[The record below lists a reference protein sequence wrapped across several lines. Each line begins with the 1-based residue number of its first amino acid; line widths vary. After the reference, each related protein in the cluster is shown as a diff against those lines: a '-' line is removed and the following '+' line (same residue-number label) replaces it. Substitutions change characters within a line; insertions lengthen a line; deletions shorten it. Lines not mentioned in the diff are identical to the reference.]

1 VTAANTPPR
10 TSDRRFFMTIDL
22 LAGVVAILFPYRQPE
37 KSARTGDS
45 RGLVTRQI
53 GELAIPDQV
62 L

>member
-1 VTAANTPPR
+1 
-10 TSDRRFFMTIDL
+10 MTIDL